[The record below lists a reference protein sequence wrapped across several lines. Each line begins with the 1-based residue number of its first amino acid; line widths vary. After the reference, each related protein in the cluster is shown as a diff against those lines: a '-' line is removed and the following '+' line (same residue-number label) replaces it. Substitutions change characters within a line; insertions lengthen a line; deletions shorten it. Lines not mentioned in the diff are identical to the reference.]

1 MRSKLS
7 LPLLNAHQTAKKL
20 VSHPN
25 FHGGSIE
32 TTDSNNIIEL
42 NNFSEFG
49 PKKASGD
56 FGSVDSSEFL
66 GTWAFPSQGSLANIE
81 LLAAQGSMGPNGSI
95 NNSVYVNPFEPGRD
109 GRRRQVFRESPGSP
123 RRRKRMSSR
132 SRSTDLAEL
141 DGTRETSLREG
152 RGPNHKRPRGNQG
165 PWVVDV
171 EEYCFEGA
179 HRSSNLS
186 SNMPAAAAAA
196 STNAN
201 MSAKIAAALNQGFST
216 LGGRLV
222 AEQTY
227 SIVE

>member
-1 MRSKLS
+1 MSS
-7 LPLLNAHQTAKKL
+7 LFQDCKKL

-109 GRRRQVFRESPGSP
+109 GRRRQE
-123 RRRKRMSSR
+123 RRKRMSSR
-132 SRSTDLAEL
+132 SRSTDLAEF
-141 DGTRETSLREG
+141 DGSEEKEG
-152 RGPNHKRPRGNQG
+152 RGNPKHKRPRGNQ
-165 PWVVDV
+165 VSSFVD
-171 EEYCFEGA
+171 Y
-179 HRSSNLS
+179 
-186 SNMPAAAAAA
+186 
-196 STNAN
+196 
-201 MSAKIAAALNQGFST
+201 
-216 LGGRLV
+216 LGK
-222 AEQTY
+222 
-227 SIVE
+227 

>member
-1 MRSKLS
+1 L
-7 LPLLNAHQTAKKL
+7 AEDCKKL

-49 PKKASGD
+49 PKKGSGE

-123 RRRKRMSSR
+123 RRRKRMSGR

-141 DGTRETSLREG
+141 DGTRETCLREG
-152 RGPNHKRPRGNQG
+152 RGPKHKRPRGNQG
-165 PWVVDV
+165 PWVDG
-171 EEYCFEGA
+171 EEDSLEGR
-179 HRSSNLS
+179 HRSSNMS
-186 SNMPAAAAAA
+186 SNMPAAAAA

-201 MSAKIAAALNQGFST
+201 MSAKIAAAFNQGFST

>member
-1 MRSKLS
+1 MSS
-7 LPLLNAHQTAKKL
+7 LFQDCKKL

-109 GRRRQVFRESPGSP
+109 GRRRQE
-123 RRRKRMSSR
+123 RRKRMSSR
-132 SRSTDLAEL
+132 SRSTDLAEF
-141 DGTRETSLREG
+141 DGSEESWLKEG
-152 RGPNHKRPRGNQG
+152 RGNPKHKRPRGNQ
-165 PWVVDV
+165 VSSFVD
-171 EEYCFEGA
+171 Y
-179 HRSSNLS
+179 
-186 SNMPAAAAAA
+186 
-196 STNAN
+196 
-201 MSAKIAAALNQGFST
+201 
-216 LGGRLV
+216 LGK
-222 AEQTY
+222 
-227 SIVE
+227 

>member
-1 MRSKLS
+1 MVKEHLLLYRLHNLWPTPNWT
-7 LPLLNAHQTAKKL
+7 LPLVFQDCKKL

-141 DGTRETSLREG
+141 DGRRETCLLREG
-152 RGPNHKRPRGNQG
+152 RGPKHKRPRGNQVPTFFTTFVSEKKVLTWNNVG
-165 PWVVDV
+165 DIWL
-171 EEYCFEGA
+171 A
-179 HRSSNLS
+179 
-186 SNMPAAAAAA
+186 
-196 STNAN
+196 
-201 MSAKIAAALNQGFST
+201 
-216 LGGRLV
+216 
-222 AEQTY
+222 
-227 SIVE
+227 

>member
-109 GRRRQVFRESPGSP
+109 VRRRQVFRESPGSP

-152 RGPNHKRPRGNQG
+152 RGPKHKGHGEIRVRG
-165 PWVVDV
+165 WWMW
-171 EEYCFEGA
+171 
-179 HRSSNLS
+179 R
-186 SNMPAAAAAA
+186 
-196 STNAN
+196 
-201 MSAKIAAALNQGFST
+201 
-216 LGGRLV
+216 
-222 AEQTY
+222 
-227 SIVE
+227 SIVSRGRTAPPTCPQTCQQQQLQLMRTCRQKLRPP